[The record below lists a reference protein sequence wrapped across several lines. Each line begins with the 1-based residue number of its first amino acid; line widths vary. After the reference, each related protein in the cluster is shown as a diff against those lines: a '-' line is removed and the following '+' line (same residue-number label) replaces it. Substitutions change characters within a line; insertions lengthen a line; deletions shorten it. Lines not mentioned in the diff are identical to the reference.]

1 MKTYAI
7 GLDERVE
14 KGKNFYIVP
23 CGTSAFLRLDGRENV
38 HKHMESTIECMEKR
52 GYKNFVVIKTDSL
65 LDDFLSRV
73 MYKHIEKAIP
83 ITE

>member
-14 KGKNFYIVP
+14 NGKNFYIVP

-65 LDDFLSRV
+65 LDYFLSRV
-73 MYKHIEKAIP
+73 MYKRIEKAIP